1 MANEIEQIRE
11 LDKELSLP
19 SPDSI
24 NGALSA
30 MGAARIK
37 QKKSILATKLADK
50 ADKLLE
56 ALEEINQYECIEW
69 HDTIAEQAIKDFKDG
84 E

>member
-1 MANEIEQIRE
+1 MNNIIEQIRE
-11 LDKELSLP
+11 LDKKVFSDWDLLSVGRR
-19 SPDSI
+19 D
-24 NGALSA
+24 GKK
-30 MGAARIK
+30 AA
-37 QKKSILATKLADK
+37 LATKLADK

-56 ALEEINQYECIEW
+56 ALEEINQYECIEG